1 METSVYH
8 KQAAEPY
15 IVPFK
20 SDHPRHVFNNI
31 IDVALTRALRY
42 SSTLAAFNVERC
54 SIKLIL
60 LYNGLVILFI
70 FLLVLLCSLFS
81 DSYPPRYIHNRFMK
95 FLTNNLRISSI
106 IPLLETE
113 NDFIFIRSHLLY
125 TPTPIEQQIA
135 TRITKTIDSLDHDTT
150 NNPLVRL
157 RLKTKSKW
165 IDNLIIHYV
174 HEERLTSYKKHIH
187 QLWDQIFKDTPAMNT
202 KLIVSNRNSPNAI
215 QTLVRRRSHQK
226 L

>member
-1 METSVYH
+1 MLDKVNSVHSNIKLVRQYGTSVSFLDIFIENKSGILEKSVYH

-20 SDHPRHVFNNI
+20 SGHPRHVFNNI
-31 IDVALTRALRY
+31 IDVALTRAMRY
-42 SSTLAAFNVERC
+42 SPTLSAFNAERR

-60 LYNGLVILFI
+60 LYNG
-70 FLLVLLCSLFS
+70 LVLLCSLFS
-81 DSYPPRYIHNRFMK
+81 DSYPPRYINNRFMK

-106 IPLLETE
+106 IPLLEAE
-113 NDFIFIRSHLLY
+113 NDFIFIHSHLLY

-157 RLKTKSKW
+157 RLETKSKW

-174 HEERLTSYKKHIH
+174 HEERLTSY
-187 QLWDQIFKDTPAMNT
+187 
-202 KLIVSNRNSPNAI
+202 NAI
-215 QTLVRRRSHQK
+215 QTLVRRRPHQK
-226 L
+226 P